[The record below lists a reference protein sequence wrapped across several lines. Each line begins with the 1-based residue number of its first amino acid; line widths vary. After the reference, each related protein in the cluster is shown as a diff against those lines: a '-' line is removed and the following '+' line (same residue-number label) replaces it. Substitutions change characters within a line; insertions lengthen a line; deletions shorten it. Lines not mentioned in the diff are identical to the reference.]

1 MTICSKY
8 LLNVEEKLNI
18 YSENEYTPEFKIIP
32 KVTLEY
38 IVISLIEA
46 CVFIFEL
53 LNFDFFSSTVKV
65 IHFPL
70 KSESK

>member
-1 MTICSKY
+1 MTICRKY
-8 LLNVEEKLNI
+8 LLYMEEKLNI

-53 LNFDFFSSTVKV
+53 QNFDFF
-65 IHFPL
+65 L
-70 KSESK
+70 RR